1 MITATPDNS
10 FLSFFEIRVPKS
22 SETSP
27 EAMATCFQALPLPK
41 SSFWSFLIKDHY
53 SLSFEIVVWNQRIYF
68 MVAVPTKLASYF
80 TSQLVAQ
87 YPQALISPVT
97 DYMPHLFPNNAT
109 PEIRKQLSTIG
120 KIVME
125 APFYLPLK
133 TYKDFTDLDPLST
146 ILGTL
151 SKTHPEDK
159 IILQYIVTK
168 APQNWQQTGYH
179 VAQKTFATSDPTK
192 VIPNPQKTLIE
203 QKIAQIGL
211 ATSIRIL
218 VVGPQ
223 AYRRDAMLHQ
233 IAGSFS
239 SVAHGEANRL
249 KLQKP
254 LPFTKGHLLSQIE
267 NRSLDF
273 GSRSHVFTA
282 TELATVFH
290 LPNQSLINIRNI
302 AWGGTLKGEP
312 PENLPIAINMF
323 DEEKKDVNF
332 IARTEFKNQET
343 VFGIK
348 RNDRRKHVY
357 IIGKTGTGKST
368 LIANMA
374 INDMRNGEGLCVID
388 PHGDLCDIML
398 DYIPKHRIND
408 VIYLDPNN
416 ADSPFRINPLEVTN
430 PEQAE
435 LVASGIVAIFHKLF
449 AYSWGPRLEYIL
461 RNTILS
467 LTHYPNATLLE
478 VPRILT
484 NLSFRNKV
492 VERIPDEMLKRFW
505 TEEFNQ
511 LDQRARNEAISPILN
526 KVGQFTTF
534 PKIRAILERPKS
546 SVSIEDAM
554 NSGKIMILNLSQGK
568 IGEDNAALLG
578 AMMITRIQ
586 LAAMSR
592 VNIPEEQRKDFY
604 LYVDEFQNFATSSF
618 VKILSEARK
627 YRLNLI
633 VANQYR
639 AQVPE
644 EVQKAIFGNVGSL
657 VSFLVGADDAAVL
670 KTEFGQTYEE
680 ADLVN
685 LNNFEIVLKLSID
698 NKTSLPFPARTL
710 PLPYSKNQN
719 REKVIRI
726 STERYG
732 KPNKPELETK
742 QQAEWE
748 TLEEARDSD
757 IQVEASQKSIDV
769 IGAKPK
775 PIVKPSIHRQE
786 AEQALAKLGI
796 QPLTS
801 NSYEPSKKPVYESS
815 KNQSN
820 SYAKYSANNKKS
832 TTNQKDKKDRKTN
845 SVNSKFDNN
854 PKTTNQKTSISR
866 PRFIVEEV
874 KDSN

>member
-1 MITATPDNS
+1 MPTTAQAQS
-10 FLSFFEIRVPKS
+10 ESSQLSFFEIRVPKS

-27 EAMATCFQALPLPK
+27 EAMAACFQGLPLPK
-41 SSFWSFLIKDHY
+41 SSFWDFLVKNHY
-53 SLSFEIVVWNQRIYF
+53 SLSFEIVTWSQRIYF

-87 YPQALISPVT
+87 YPQALILPVA
-97 DYMPHLFPNNAT
+97 DYMTHLFPKNLTAKEQLKLAT
-109 PEIRKQLSTIG
+109 LG

-133 TYKDFTDLDPLST
+133 TYKDFSDIDPLST
-146 ILGTL
+146 ILGAL
-151 SKTHPEDK
+151 SKTHPDDK

-168 APQNWQQTGYH
+168 APNNWQQEGYH
-179 VAQKTFATSDPTK
+179 IAQKTFATSDPTK

-203 QKIAQIGL
+203 QKIAQVGL
-211 ATSIRIL
+211 TTSIRIL
-218 VVGPQ
+218 IVGSDP
-223 AYRRDAMLHQ
+223 YRRDSLLHQ

-239 SVAHGEANRL
+239 SVAHGEANKL
-249 KLQKP
+249 KLSKP
-254 LPFTKGHLLSQIE
+254 LPLTKGRLLSQIE
-267 NRSLDF
+267 NRTLDF
-273 GSRSHVFTA
+273 ASRSHVLSA
-282 TELATVFH
+282 AELATIYH

-312 PENLPIAINMF
+312 PENLPIAQNMVE
-323 DEEKKDVNF
+323 EEKQDVNF
-332 IARTEFKNQET
+332 FARTEFKNQET

-348 RNDRRKHVY
+348 RADRRKHTY

-374 INDMRNGEGLCVID
+374 INDMRNGEGVCVID
-388 PHGDLCDIML
+388 PHGDLCDIIL
-398 DYIPKHRIND
+398 DYIPKNRIND

-467 LTHYPNATLLE
+467 LTHYPNSTLLE

-484 NLSFRNKV
+484 NQSFRNKV

-505 TEEFNQ
+505 IEEFNQ

-554 NSGKIMILNLSQGK
+554 DSGKIMILNLSQGK

-592 VNIPEEQRKDFY
+592 VNVPEEQRKDFY

-627 YRLNLI
+627 YRLNLV

-657 VSFLVGADDAAVL
+657 ISFLVGAEDAAVL

-680 ADLVN
+680 TDLVN

-698 NKTSLPFPARTL
+698 NKTSPPFPAKTL

-732 KPNKPELETK
+732 KPNKEV
-742 QQAEWE
+742 A
-748 TLEEARDSD
+748 SD
-757 IQVEASQKSIDV
+757 
-769 IGAKPK
+769 
-775 PIVKPSIHRQE
+775 RQE
-786 AEQALAKLGI
+786 AANFEYNDNYVSNVYPNQYQNNNNQSRKKQEDRPIHIKPLIKASAHRTAAEEALVKLGI
-796 QPLTS
+796 QPQVNSKVNNAEQPKKNKLESTS
-801 NSYEPSKKPVYESS
+801 YQPKTDKEKQPYKK
-815 KNQSN
+815 
-820 SYAKYSANNKKS
+820 
-832 TTNQKDKKDRKTN
+832 TG
-845 SVNSKFDNN
+845 SKFDNN
-854 PKTTNQKTSISR
+854 QQIKSQGPSTNR

-874 KDSN
+874 KD